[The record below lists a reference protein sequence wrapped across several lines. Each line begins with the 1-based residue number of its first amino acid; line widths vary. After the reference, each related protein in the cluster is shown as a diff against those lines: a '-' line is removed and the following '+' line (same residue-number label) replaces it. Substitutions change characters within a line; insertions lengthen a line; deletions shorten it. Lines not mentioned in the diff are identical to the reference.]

1 MKIYIK
7 NMVCDR
13 CKLAIKNQLN
23 DLKLEPISVEL
34 GEVDFG
40 ETELTADQ
48 MKQIKT
54 NIEPLGFELL
64 DDKNSTLVEK
74 IKTLIIELVHRN
86 DEPIQI
92 RLSDYIRNH
101 LNYDYHYLSNL
112 FSSIEGT
119 TIEHYYIEQKIEK
132 VKELLVYDELT
143 LSEIAYQMGYSSVAH
158 LSGQFKKITGLTPS
172 HFKKLKDA
180 RQRTPLDKL

>member
-1 MKIYIK
+1 
-7 NMVCDR
+7 MVCDR